1 LYQKIPGENFDRRR
15 RGNYNV
21 DMRAKLVPIGNS
33 RGIRLPKAVI
43 DQYALA
49 DEVDLEMKK
58 DHIVVRASRRPREG
72 WEEAFARMAAK
83 CDDALLDEGSVHA
96 ETEWERTGWRW

>member
-1 LYQKIPGENFDRRR
+1 MICKRGL
-15 RGNYNV
+15 GNYNV
-21 DMRAKLVPIGNS
+21 VMKAKLVPIGNS

-49 DEVDLEMKK
+49 DEVELEMRE

-72 WEEAFARMAAK
+72 WEEAFARMAVNA
-83 CDDALLDEGSVHA
+83 DDALLDEDAVHT